1 MTEKDKAE
9 GFRDG
14 QVDLKIENLE
24 KRMSRMEKLIAS
36 MFAAAAAGW
45 AKLQGFF

>member
-1 MTEKDKAE
+1 MTENKKAE
-9 GFRDG
+9 GRREG
-14 QVDLKIENLE
+14 QVDLKLENLE
-24 KRMSRMEKLIAS
+24 KRMSRMEKIIAS